1 MTDKEPFSPQEW
13 LDWQLKGLDG
23 YKDLNKLNRL
33 LISAEASI
41 SLNSERIE
49 ERAPLVAAGLINSD
63 DSDRY
68 QDTLE
73 WALEVKAL
81 IEKEIADFPPLPV
94 LPPSG
99 PLQKISGVIE
109 EVTFT
114 KAMACFEAE
123 AYSTMRDELERKRR
137 SDNAGAA
144 IVMVAQALSGTAPH
158 ALINDGKAKML
169 KCLYVK
175 GKIGG
180 KAFSG
185 WFGMTNIRP
194 GDFVEMAVVSSEEGY
209 LAYAVANPVSR
220 IISVTPK
227 CNEGSSENSFSL
239 SFLVFLGLLLIPF
252 LFPFFLA
259 DAFFKTLIC
268 YIVSAL
274 LLSIGV
280 FIKTQK
286 ERGSQYLLYE
296 QLSLVLDLPKG
307 IRSSLSI
314 ITARKI
320 KEKIAAGTYTPRH
333 KSITP
338 VPQRATQGGLYEYF
352 YYY

>member
-1 MTDKEPFSPQEW
+1 MTDKKPFSPQEW

-49 ERAPLVAAGLINSD
+49 ERAPLVAAGLIKSD

-68 QDTLE
+68 QERLE

-99 PLQKISGVIE
+99 PLEKISGVLE

-123 AYSTMRDELERKRR
+123 AYSTMRDELERKRS

-158 ALINDGKAKML
+158 ALINDGKAKKL

-194 GDFVEMAVVSSEEGY
+194 GDFVEMAVVPSGDGY
-209 LAYAVANPVSR
+209 LAYAIANPEQR
-220 IISVTPK
+220 TISLTPG
-227 CNEGSSENSFSL
+227 CNVNSATEIKVRLLYPLF
-239 SFLVFLGLLLIPF
+239 LLIPF
-252 LFPFFLA
+252 APFFIFGDFLFASMSYATALA
-259 DAFFKTLIC
+259 ILMT
-268 YIVSAL
+268 Y
-274 LLSIGV
+274 SITNYRRT
-280 FIKTQK
+280 KK
-286 ERGSQYLLYE
+286 MKCELYE
-296 QLSLVLDLPKG
+296 SISDVLSDSAKNSRNILIESRRIMLEKNSKDEIVQ
-307 IRSSLSI
+307 
-314 ITARKI
+314 RK
-320 KEKIAAGTYTPRH
+320 AGDIPMPQVDRH
-333 KSITP
+333 EF
-338 VPQRATQGGLYEYF
+338 VWEFF